1 MNNIEERT
9 LSIIKPDAI
18 SKGYREAIC
27 SKIEKAGLSILKKKE
42 ILLNKQEAMGFYVE
56 HEDKP
61 FFKALIEFMTS
72 GPVQVQVLEAEGA
85 ISKYRELMGST
96 NPIEADEGTIRAEF
110 ADSIDA
116 NAVHGSDSISSA
128 LREVKYFF
136 PDS

>member
-1 MNNIEERT
+1 MSIERT

-18 SKGYREAIC
+18 AKGHKEAIC
-27 SKIEKAGLSILKKKE
+27 SKIETAGLSILKKKE
-42 ILLNKQEAMGFYVE
+42 ILLSKQEAMGFYAE
-56 HEDKP
+56 HENKP

-72 GPVQVQVLEAEGA
+72 GPVQVQVLEAEEA

>member
-1 MNNIEERT
+1 MSIERT

>member
-1 MNNIEERT
+1 MSIERT

-72 GPVQVQVLEAEGA
+72 GPVQVQVLEAEEA

>member
-1 MNNIEERT
+1 MSIERT

-85 ISKYRELMGST
+85 ISKYRELMGCT

>member
-1 MNNIEERT
+1 MSIERT

-72 GPVQVQVLEAEGA
+72 GPVQVQVLEAEEA

-128 LREVKYFF
+128 LREVEYFF

>member
-1 MNNIEERT
+1 
-9 LSIIKPDAI
+9 
-18 SKGYREAIC
+18 
-27 SKIEKAGLSILKKKE
+27 
-42 ILLNKQEAMGFYVE
+42 MGFYVE

-72 GPVQVQVLEAEGA
+72 GPVQVQVLEAEEA

-96 NPIEADEGTIRAEF
+96 NPTEADEGTIRAEF

-128 LREVKYFF
+128 LREVEYFF

>member
-1 MNNIEERT
+1 MSIERT

-27 SKIEKAGLSILKKKE
+27 SKIETAGLSILKKKE

>member
-1 MNNIEERT
+1 MSIERT

-18 SKGYREAIC
+18 AKGYREAIC
-27 SKIEKAGLSILKKKE
+27 SKIETAGLSILKKKE

-96 NPIEADEGTIRAEF
+96 NPTEADEGTIRAEF

-128 LREVKYFF
+128 LREVEYFF